1 MVFFYWKYK
10 NIFKEMEE
18 LKNWKDSWDVLEK
31 GTIEIDGKSYVKE
44 DEAYDAVDQAMR
56 ELAWK
61 IHVMLCER
69 KSKNEI
75 DKYVTDIVDF

>member
-1 MVFFYWKYK
+1 
-10 NIFKEMEE
+10 MET
-18 LKNWKDSWDVLEK
+18 LKKWKDCWDVLEE
-31 GTIEIDGKSYVKE
+31 GTVEIDGKSYVKE

-61 IHVMLCER
+61 IHVMLCEG